1 MVPGTTGRTTPGS
14 SCWIATYHSTSP
26 AYRESSPT
34 LIPDRSNCLYILRDL
49 PYGHGAAIT
58 VASYPGART
67 RLRSQHSIDL
77 LLIAKFAHVIKS
89 YSLVPFPDAGKSG
102 IVTETKMGVA
112 IVDTHTTQ
120 KATKEHEPH
129 RSFEQHGGVEP
140 R

>member
-26 AYRESSPT
+26 AYGESSPT
-34 LIPDRSNCLYILRDL
+34 LIPDRSNCLYILGDL
-49 PYGHGAAIT
+49 PYSHGAAIT
-58 VASYPGART
+58 VASYPGAYEAT
-67 RLRSQHSIDL
+67 ITALDH

-89 YSLVPFPDAGKSG
+89 YRLVPFPDAGKSG